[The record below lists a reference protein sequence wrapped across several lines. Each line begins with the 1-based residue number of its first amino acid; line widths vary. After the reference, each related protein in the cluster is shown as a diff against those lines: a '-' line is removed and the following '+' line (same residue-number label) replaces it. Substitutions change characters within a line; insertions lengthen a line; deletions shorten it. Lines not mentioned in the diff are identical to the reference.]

1 MWILSVLVLP
11 TCAVLL
17 FITTYS
23 TCNKSFIKRYKTNF
37 LHILD
42 LVTAN
47 LVAVCLE
54 VFSHH
59 NIFASI
65 IVSSKNLFPN
75 FNARTCGWWKY
86 ETQC

>member
-1 MWILSVLVLP
+1 MDTVCTCVTYLNLVTFYYYIQYLQQE
-11 TCAVLL
+11 L
-17 FITTYS
+17 
-23 TCNKSFIKRYKTNF
+23 IKRYKTNF

-42 LVTAN
+42 LATAN
-47 LVAVCLE
+47 LVAVYLE
-54 VFSHH
+54 VFSRH